1 MKLYQRK
8 QPFLVT
14 LLFLQGACAI
24 FLLYDVVLDV
34 TGLEYTAGF
43 GENYPLEYAVTATL
57 ILSIFFSAR
66 EFLALRR
73 RNARVEAQLKAASGE
88 FQQLMSDSFE
98 AWELTNSERDMATLA
113 IKGLSIGE
121 IATVR
126 QTREGTIKAQ
136 LNAIYRK
143 AGVTGRSQL
152 TSVFVEELLAATPDP
167 APVS

>member
-1 MKLYQRK
+1 MKLYQRQ
-8 QPFLVT
+8 QPFLVF
-14 LLFLQGACAI
+14 LLVMQALCAV
-24 FLLYDVVLDV
+24 FLLYDVALDV

-57 ILSIFFSAR
+57 ILSIIFSVR

-88 FQQLMSDSFE
+88 FQQLMADSFE
-98 AWELTNSERDMATLA
+98 AWELTNSERDVATLA
-113 IKGLSIGE
+113 VKGLSIAE
-121 IATVR
+121 IASVR

-152 TSVFVEELLAATPDP
+152 ISVFVEELLAVAPEPAAT
-167 APVS
+167 A